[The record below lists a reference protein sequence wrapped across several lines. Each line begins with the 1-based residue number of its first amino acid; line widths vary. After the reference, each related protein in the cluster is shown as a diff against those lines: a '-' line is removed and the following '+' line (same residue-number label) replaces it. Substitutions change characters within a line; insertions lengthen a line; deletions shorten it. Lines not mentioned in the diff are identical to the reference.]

1 MALEIIGKERFD
13 ELTKSDKT
21 VLVDFFATWCG
32 PCKALAPILEEVAA
46 ELPEDKIIVKVDV
59 DKEKQ
64 LAIKHGVMSIPTMI
78 LFKNGTPVSR
88 TVGLRG
94 KEEILDI
101 LK

>member
-13 ELTKSDKT
+13 ELTQSGKT

-46 ELPEDKIIVKVDV
+46 ELPDDKLIVKVDV

-78 LFKNGTPVSR
+78 LFKNGVPVSR
-88 TVGLRG
+88 TVGLRD
-94 KEEILDI
+94 KEGVLEILG
-101 LK
+101 